1 MSKLKSE
8 QKMNIHNLVLGEFET
23 NSYVLTADDSSKDCV
38 IIDAGLDAG
47 ELVDYIK
54 QQNLNPVAVILT
66 HGHADHIV
74 GLRQLRRS
82 FPEIE
87 VVISQTDSTMLTD
100 SVGNLSSMLGRP
112 FTTDPAQVII
122 GKEQKL
128 SYALIDFDVI
138 FTPGHTPGGISLHCQ
153 KDGVVFVGDTLFAG
167 SVGRTDFPGG
177 DAAQLV
183 KSIKEKLL
191 CLDGTTRAY
200 PGHGPMTTISLEK
213 NSNPFLR

>member
-1 MSKLKSE
+1 
-8 QKMNIHNLVLGEFET
+8 MNIHNLVLGEFET
-23 NSYVLTADDSSKDCV
+23 NSYVLTADDSSTDCV
-38 IIDAGLDAG
+38 IVDTGLESG

-54 QQNLNPVAVILT
+54 QQNLNPLAVILT

-74 GLRQLRRS
+74 GLGQLRRS

-87 VVISQTDSTMLTD
+87 VVISEADSAMLTD

-112 FTTDPAQVII
+112 FATEKAQVII
-122 GKEQKL
+122 RHEQKL
-128 SYALIDFDVI
+128 SYAGIDFDVI
-138 FTPGHTPGGISLHCQ
+138 FTPGHTPGGISLHCE
-153 KDGVVFVGDTLFAG
+153 KDAVVFVGDTLFAG

-177 DAAQLV
+177 DSVQIV

-191 CLDGTTRAY
+191 CLKGATKAY

-213 NSNPFLR
+213 SSNPFLR

>member
-1 MSKLKSE
+1 
-8 QKMNIHNLVLGEFET
+8 MNIHNLVLGEFET
-23 NSYVLTADDSSKDCV
+23 NSYVLTADDSSTDCV
-38 IIDAGLDAG
+38 IIDAGLESG

-54 QQNLNPVAVILT
+54 QQNLNPVAIILT

-74 GLRQLRRS
+74 GLKQLRRE
-82 FPEIE
+82 FPNIQ
-87 VVISQTDSTMLTD
+87 VAISETDSAMLTD

-112 FTTDPAQVII
+112 FSTDKAQVII
-122 GKEQKL
+122 QTEQKL
-128 SYALIDFDVI
+128 SYAGIDFDVI
-138 FTPGHTPGGISLHCQ
+138 FTPGHTPGGICLHCQ
-153 KDGVVFVGDTLFAG
+153 KNGVVFVGDTLFAG

-177 DAAQLV
+177 NSAQLV

-191 CLDGTTRAY
+191 CLDGTTKAY

>member
-1 MSKLKSE
+1 
-8 QKMNIHNLVLGEFET
+8 MNIHNLVLGEFET
-23 NSYVLTADDSSKDCV
+23 NSYVLTADDSSTDCV
-38 IIDAGLDAG
+38 IVDTGLESG

-54 QQNLNPVAVILT
+54 QQNLNPLAVILT

-74 GLRQLRRS
+74 GLGQLRRS

-87 VVISQTDSTMLTD
+87 VVISEADSAMLTD

-112 FTTDPAQVII
+112 FATEKAQVII
-122 GKEQKL
+122 RHEQKL
-128 SYALIDFDVI
+128 SYAGIDFDVI
-138 FTPGHTPGGISLHCQ
+138 FTPGHTPGGISLHCE
-153 KDGVVFVGDTLFAG
+153 KDAVVFVGDTLFAG

-177 DAAQLV
+177 DSVQIV

-191 CLDGTTRAY
+191 CLGGATKAY

-213 NSNPFLR
+213 SSNPFLR

>member
-1 MSKLKSE
+1 
-8 QKMNIHNLVLGEFET
+8 MNIYNLVLGEFET
-23 NSYVLTADDSSKDCV
+23 NSYVLTADDSSTDCV
-38 IIDAGLDAG
+38 IIDTGLEST

-54 QQNLNPVAVILT
+54 HQNLNPLAIILT

-74 GLRQLRRS
+74 GLRQLRRD
-82 FPEIE
+82 FPKIE
-87 VVISQTDSTMLTD
+87 VVISEADSTMLTD

-128 SYALIDFDVI
+128 SYAGIDFDVI

-177 DAAQLV
+177 NAAQLV

-191 CLDGTTRAY
+191 CLEGTTKAY
-200 PGHGPMTTISLEK
+200 PGHGPMTTISIEK